1 MESRLG
7 SLGIFL
13 VMFFIG
19 GGLIDTAFDNTT
31 SYTSFNFIACVLLG
45 LLMVFASFVFFY
57 LLVLP
62 AWRDRSY
69 TLKDELTDLVKEDQ
83 TGKSDSDATER
94 LITEFR
100 KSFRDYFAA
109 PGLPENSSLQNTA
122 TQLYWHILYLQK
134 NRMKQLGITLDFDA
148 VRKRYGGVS
157 VSKNKHFD
165 GKYMITDA
173 KERIE
178 ATRIY
183 QKDHKT
189 ILRKKDSELAH
200 YTMLNAKQAAK
211 GNEIICPNCGNPT
224 TRANLLDGCDY
235 CGTKFTVEDLGNRVS
250 SFGLRQDYQ
259 VAYDKYTDARAH
271 YGTRAFLVGSVP
283 TFIICMICGLFV
295 MDELEAGLFMRF
307 TATVFSSAICA
318 ALMGYIV
325 KYGFFVTLFPF
336 LQLKQSVT
344 YRSKKKLE
352 EMKTRESKNKSIEKE
367 VKAFDRHFSLE
378 NFFSNIQNK
387 LAAIHYASTNSQ
399 AQAFTAMD
407 VSPYLEYYNDVVD
420 MDVTEMSLLDF
431 QHDEK
436 SQHIHMKVIA
446 NLTCAAGNRC
456 NEIPETVELQLIKS
470 AACKT
475 QAVCAPSVLKCRNC
489 GASISLL
496 NGGRCEYCDSELN
509 LWEHDWVIADYQ
521 VL

>member
-1 MESRLG
+1 MESRFG

-13 VMFFIG
+13 VTFFIG

-45 LLMVFASFVFFY
+45 LF
-57 LLVLP
+57 LVLGAFLILRVLVIP
-62 AWRDRSY
+62 AWTDKRY
-69 TLKDELTDLVKEDQ
+69 TLKNELTDLVKEDQ
-83 TGKSDSDATER
+83 TGKSDRDPTER

-100 KSFRDYFAA
+100 KSFREYFAA
-109 PGLPENSSLQNTA
+109 PGLPENSPLQNTA

-134 NRMKQLGITLDFDA
+134 RRMEQLGITMDFDA
-148 VRKRYGGVS
+148 ARKRYGGVS
-157 VSKNKHFD
+157 VTKAKHFD

-178 ATRIY
+178 ATRVI

-189 ILRKKDSELAH
+189 IYRKKDSELAH

-211 GNEIICPNCGNPT
+211 ENEIICPNCGNPT
-224 TRANLLDGCDY
+224 TRENLLDGCDY

-250 SFGLRQDYQ
+250 SFGLRQDYN
-259 VAYDKYTDARAH
+259 VAYAKYTDARAH
-271 YGTRAFLVGSVP
+271 YGTRAFLLGAVP
-283 TFIICMICGLFV
+283 IFIICMIYGLFF
-295 MDELEAGLFMRF
+295 MEKLDAGLFMRF
-307 TATVFSSAICA
+307 TATFFSATVCA

-352 EMKTRESKNKSIEKE
+352 ERKQRESKNETIEKE
-367 VKAFDRHFSLE
+367 IKAFDKRFSLE

-387 LAAIHYASTNSQ
+387 LAAIHYASNNSQ
-399 AQAFTAMD
+399 AHAFTLID
-407 VSPYLEYYNDVVD
+407 VSPHLDFYSNVVD
-420 MDVTEMSLLDF
+420 MDVTEMSLLDY
-431 QHDEK
+431 HCDETT
-436 SQHIHMKVIA
+436 QHIHMKAIA
-446 NLTCAAGNRC
+446 NLTHAIGGRC
-456 NEIPETVELQLIKS
+456 KEIPETLELHLIKS

-475 QAVCAPSVLKCRNC
+475 QAVCGPSVLKCRNC

-496 NGGRCEYCDSELN
+496 NGGKCEYCDTELN
-509 LWEHDWVIADYQ
+509 LWEHDWVIADYN

>member
-13 VMFFIG
+13 VTFLIG
-19 GGLIDTAFDNTT
+19 GGLIDTAFDNST
-31 SYTSFNFIACVLLG
+31 SYTSMNFIIGVLLG
-45 LLMVFASFVFFY
+45 LFLVFGSFVIFY
-57 LLVLP
+57 MLVLP
-62 AWRDRSY
+62 AWQNTHY
-69 TLKDELTDLVKEDQ
+69 TLKHELTDLVKEDQ
-83 TGKSDSDATER
+83 TGKADSDATER

-100 KSFRDYFAA
+100 NSFRDFFAA
-109 PGLPENSSLQNTA
+109 PGLTENSPLQQTA

-134 NRMKQLGITLDFDA
+134 RRMEQLGITLDFYA

-157 VSKNKHFD
+157 VSKNKYFD

-178 ATRIY
+178 ATRVYKKNY
-183 QKDHKT
+183 QT
-189 ILRKKDSELAH
+189 IHRKNDSELAH
-200 YTMLNAKQAAK
+200 YTMLNAKQSAK
-211 GNEIICPNCGNPT
+211 ENSIICPNCGNPT
-224 TRANLLDGCDY
+224 SRENLLDGCDY

-259 VAYDKYTDARAH
+259 VAYDKYTDAREH
-271 YGTRAFLVGSVP
+271 YGIRAFLAGAVP
-283 TFIICMICGLFV
+283 IFLVSMFYGLFV
-295 MDELEAGLFMRF
+295 MDTLDAGPFMRF
-307 TATVFSSAICA
+307 TATVFSAAICA
-318 ALMGYIV
+318 VLMGYIT
-325 KYGFFVTLFPF
+325 KYGFFLFLFPV
-336 LQLKQSVT
+336 LQLKQTVT
-344 YRSKKKLE
+344 YRSGKKLDE
-352 EMKTRESKNKSIEKE
+352 RKQRDSRNDTIEKE
-367 VKAFDRHFSLE
+367 IRAFDKRFSIE

-387 LAAIHYASTNSQ
+387 LAAIHYASSNSQ
-399 AQAFTAMD
+399 AHAFAAID
-407 VSPYLEYYNDVVD
+407 VTPYLDYYSDVVD

-431 QHDEK
+431 HCDEK
-436 SQHIHMKVIA
+436 FQHIHMKTLS
-446 NLTCAAGNRC
+446 NLTRAAGNHC
-456 NEIPETVELQLIKS
+456 KETSETMELHLIKS

-475 QAVCAPSVLKCRNC
+475 QAVCGPSVLKCRNC

>member
-13 VMFFIG
+13 VTFFIG

-45 LLMVFASFVFFY
+45 LFLVFGSFLIFY
-57 LLVLP
+57 VLVLP
-62 AWRDRSY
+62 AWRNKHY
-69 TLKDELTDLVKEDQ
+69 TLKNELSDLVKEDQ
-83 TGKSDSDATER
+83 TGKTDSDATER
-94 LITEFR
+94 LITDFR
-100 KSFRDYFAA
+100 KSYHDYFTA
-109 PGLPENSSLQNTA
+109 PGLPENSPLQNTA
-122 TQLYWHILYLQK
+122 TQLFWHILYLQK
-134 NRMKQLGITLDFDA
+134 HRMEQLGIALDFDA

-183 QKDHKT
+183 QRDHKT
-189 ILRKKDSELAH
+189 IYRKKDSELAH

-224 TRANLLDGCDY
+224 TRENLLDGCDY

-250 SFGLRQDYQ
+250 SCGLRQDYQ
-259 VAYDKYTDARAH
+259 VAYDKYTDAREH
-271 YGTRAFLVGSVP
+271 YGIRAFLVGAVP
-283 TFIICMICGLFV
+283 IFLVSMFYGLFV
-295 MDELEAGLFMRF
+295 MDKLDAGLFMRF
-307 TATVFSSAICA
+307 TATVFSAAVCA
-318 ALMGYIV
+318 ALMGYIT
-325 KYGFFVTLFPF
+325 KYGFFFFLFPI
-336 LQLKQSVT
+336 LQLKQSLT
-344 YRSKKKLE
+344 YRSKKKLDE
-352 EMKTRESKNKSIEKE
+352 RKQRESKNDTIEKE
-367 VKAFDRHFSLE
+367 IKKFDKRFSLE

-387 LAAIHYASTNSQ
+387 LAAIHYASSNSQ
-399 AQAFTAMD
+399 AHAFATIEL
-407 VSPYLEYYNDVVD
+407 SPYLEYYNDVAD
-420 MDVTEMSLLDF
+420 MDVTEMELLDF
-431 QHDEK
+431 HHDETF
-436 SQHIHMKVIA
+436 QHIHMKAIA
-446 NLTCAAGNRC
+446 NLTRVKDNSCR
-456 NEIPETVELQLIKS
+456 EISETVEMQLIKS

-475 QAVCAPSVLKCRNC
+475 QAVCGPSVLKCRNC

-496 NGGRCEYCDSELN
+496 NGGKCEYCDTELN